1 MKEPAFN
8 CIIFLKKQSKLA
20 DLEYLIFLLHFH
32 KNIIGFVRLLASA
45 RPSPETLFS
54 LVHDFPCEMNSF
66 HCAWSPCQLLI
77 FLFFVCPKLG
87 SIFLSV
93 LCTYETDIS
102 SRVLRKLQMQ
112 YQGFGDSWISVAS
125 FLAIKYLNYLWHII
139 WKHSGTLYPVK
150 DKYTARVKM
159 NSYK

>member
-1 MKEPAFN
+1 MYYFPQEA
-8 CIIFLKKQSKLA
+8 KQISWSWISHLPLA
-20 DLEYLIFLLHFH
+20 LSQ
-32 KNIIGFVRLLASA
+32 NIIGFIMLLASA

-139 WKHSGTLYPVK
+139 WKHLHEANTVYLVK
-150 DKYTARVKM
+150 DKYTEGVKM